1 MRTRGYLVSDAV
13 KRFGASPHLLV
24 RASASASLADPRD
37 LQLPENAAYSA
48 FNFTSDNSVS
58 HLLSRSQLQASCL
71 GTPRTILVSN
81 HLAVAVPGQPA
92 PLCFGKCVFG
102 LPRSL
107 VQFRLPAYGSRPAH
121 EAFTPRRSRLYV
133 RPGRLICRNWRY
145 RRALGAKLPSRF
157 ARASK
162 RNSLARAKAGRG
174 MRRTLALVL
183 GVIGTGALA
192 GSLPVPGARTPAN
205 QAVLEPIWA

>member
-81 HLAVAVPGQPA
+81 HLAGAVLA
-92 PLCFGKCVFG
+92 TRRRCASANAFSACLG
-102 LPRSL
+102 LWSN
-107 VQFRLPAYGSRPAH
+107 FGSRPMARARRTKLQAPP
-121 EAFTPRRSRLYV
+121 EPALCPPRTADMSELAV
-133 RPGRLICRNWRY
+133 SARPGC
-145 RRALGAKLPSRF
+145 
-157 ARASK
+157 
-162 RNSLARAKAGRG
+162 
-174 MRRTLALVL
+174 
-183 GVIGTGALA
+183 
-192 GSLPVPGARTPAN
+192 
-205 QAVLEPIWA
+205 